1 MVSDAM
7 RETEFSGV
15 AIVGSIMFYPLVVFF
30 RVSSI
35 TIITVLVIWV
45 LEMRFFQY
53 TKSNGL
59 SLTKPTSRVRCTMT
73 SDTNLM
79 TC

>member
-35 TIITVLVIWV
+35 TIITVLVI
-45 LEMRFFQY
+45 
-53 TKSNGL
+53 
-59 SLTKPTSRVRCTMT
+59 
-73 SDTNLM
+73 
-79 TC
+79 